1 MKMIILIR
9 FYFIFFVVV
18 VIVNAIIIVVIIN
31 TSVEYLDDPIMI
43 MIMIELIESISQ
55 CH

>member
-9 FYFIFFVVV
+9 FYFIFVVVVV
-18 VIVNAIIIVVIIN
+18 VIVNAIIIVVVIN

-43 MIMIELIESISQ
+43 IIDLIESISQ